1 MFSEE
6 AAALNLTTGHQD
18 PDTNTDTDPLVV
30 DGEHLRRMVT
40 RVLAR
45 TRNHNND
52 KVSLLTQ
59 PFRLKLGLLSSKVFI
74 VIVLF
79 LFHHGITNG

>member
-18 PDTNTDTDPLVV
+18 PDTDPLVV
-30 DGEHLRRMVT
+30 DGEHLRRLVT

-52 KVSLLTQ
+52 KVSLLNIS
-59 PFRLKLGLLSSKVFI
+59 LSA
-74 VIVLF
+74 
-79 LFHHGITNG
+79 